1 MVHCAPPQCVRA
13 HVPTAGALRCPRNR
27 RPRTHTCQ
35 GEGRLRDRCTR
46 VSQNLRRQAGRV
58 TSRSWRPGLGGSGT
72 LWREHGA
79 GLNTCVLDE
88 TLVAVI
94 VDGDFV
100 LVAALTC
107 RRERGHRAFFRHY
120 KTNATAFETT
130 GETA

>member
-46 VSQNLRRQAGRV
+46 VSHGRQVGRV

-107 RRERGHRAFFRHY
+107 RRQRGHRTFFRHY